1 MRLQELLSRPSPRDA
16 RILVC
21 VLAALIAMV
30 DYSSPTN
37 INAASLYFICLVLV
51 GLTRSATWLWA
62 STLTFIFLTFG
73 GFTLGPAPI
82 VHSLTWVDWLNR
94 GLTALALAVAAVPVY
109 LRLGAIRALEDTVA
123 ERDRAEQALQ
133 QSHADLEARVQERT
147 HELESQIAERTRTEA
162 KLRESEQSLRGL
174 SVRLM
179 SLQDEERRRIA
190 RELHD
195 SVGQYL
201 VHAKLSLGLWLK
213 KPDTSEA
220 GIQAISEIIDCLDK
234 CLSETRSISYL
245 LHPPLLDDLGFAAAA
260 REYVEGFSRRSSIQV
275 NLSIPRELQRLPS
288 ALELVLFRALQE
300 SLTNVLRHAHS
311 QTVDI
316 RVEMEANQI
325 ALLVRDYGKGMPK
338 QLVERLNTQWQ
349 SGDVGLSGMRERI
362 VEFHGWLEIQ
372 SDKNGTSIRAVLPLS
387 TAHSARAATASG

>member
-1 MRLQELLSRPSPRDA
+1 
-16 RILVC
+16 

>member
-1 MRLQELLSRPSPRDA
+1 MRFQELLSRPSPRDA

-30 DYSSPTN
+30 DFSSPTN

-82 VHSLTWVDWLNR
+82 VHTLTWADWLNR

-109 LRLGAIRALEDTVA
+109 LRLGAIRTLEDTVA

-133 QSHADLEARVQERT
+133 QSHANLEARVQERT
-147 HELESQIAERTRTEA
+147 HELESEIAERTRTEA
-162 KLRESEQSLRGL
+162 KLRESEQSLRRL

-220 GIQAISEIIDCLDK
+220 RIQAISEIVDCLDK

-275 NLSIPRELQRLPS
+275 NLSIPGELERLPS

-362 VEFHGWLEIQ
+362 MEFHGWLEIQ

-387 TAHSARAATASG
+387 TAHSARAATAPG